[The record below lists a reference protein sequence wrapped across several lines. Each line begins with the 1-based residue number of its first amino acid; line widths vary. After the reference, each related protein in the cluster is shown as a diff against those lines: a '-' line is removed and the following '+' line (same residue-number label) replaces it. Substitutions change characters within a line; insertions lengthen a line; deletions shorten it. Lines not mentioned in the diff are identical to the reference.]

1 MTHIIRFSNNA
12 WFLPRILVH
21 YCFHRRSLDSFYWT
35 FFAVAELR
43 STEKARCTITIRFVY
58 EYATFYLLHAIPY
71 LRMPRRVYDPKCVS
85 PINYTI
91 FQRLLDEKS
100 SVTTYL
106 GKIIIHIVLL
116 QPPNT
121 MYPPGFEVS
130 DDIVSLCSNGPSWKS
145 PDAELLQHTS
155 FQKIIWEGKLFYQ
168 VILLDISM
176 FYYLNQV
183 NW

>member
-1 MTHIIRFSNNA
+1 M
-12 WFLPRILVH
+12 
-21 YCFHRRSLDSFYWT
+21 
-35 FFAVAELR
+35 AELR

-58 EYATFYLLHAIPY
+58 EYATFCLLHAIPY

-85 PINYTI
+85 PINCTI
-91 FQRLLDEKS
+91 FPRLLDENS

-121 MYPPGFEVS
+121 MYLPGIEVS
-130 DDIVSLCSNGPSWKS
+130 DDIVSLCRDGPPWKS

-155 FQKIIWEGKLFYQ
+155 FQKKLYEKANFFYQ

>member
-1 MTHIIRFSNNA
+1 M
-12 WFLPRILVH
+12 
-21 YCFHRRSLDSFYWT
+21 
-35 FFAVAELR
+35 AELR

-85 PINYTI
+85 PINCTI
-91 FQRLLDEKS
+91 FPRLLDENS

-121 MYPPGFEVS
+121 MYLPGIEVS
-130 DDIVSLCSNGPSWKS
+130 DDIVSLCRDGPPLEISWCGAITAHFLPK
-145 PDAELLQHTS
+145 
-155 FQKIIWEGKLFYQ
+155 KIIWEGKLFYQ